1 MLTRVGVDVE
11 NFFDVGA
18 RVLKRGA
25 GVESESENVTL
36 LISGLHSEEQT
47 RWG

>member
-1 MLTRVGVDVE
+1 VLLRVRVDVE
-11 NFFDVGA
+11 KFFDV
-18 RVLKRGA
+18 GA